1 MTARNETTVDPAE
14 AIAAWVAG
22 LEPSDIPAEVLE
34 KAQLHVLDAIGVALA
49 AADTDFARQTIAGIR
64 AISTLGAVPIIGH
77 DFGLPPRDAA
87 LVNGVLV
94 HGLDFDDTHSESVTH
109 TSASALPLALSAA
122 PPSCDGRRFLAG
134 FVVASEIAARVGAA
148 ARGRFHDR
156 GFHPTGTA
164 GVFGAVAGAGF
175 LADQSA
181 EQLRDAQ
188 GIALSM
194 AGGSFEFLSSGA
206 WTKRL
211 HPGWAAVSGLT
222 ASALAAVGFV
232 GPKKPYSGRFGLY
245 NLYTSAGD
253 EARID
258 RVASELGNRWEVL
271 NVAFKPYPACHLTH
285 AFVDAAMS
293 LKDQQPLAVEDI
305 AAITAMI
312 AKPEMPIVCEPV
324 EDKMRP
330 RNAYEAQFSLQYI
343 IAASLYRNG
352 FTLKELRAESFEDP
366 EILALCRK
374 VRCIDDPHSAY
385 PDHYSGAI
393 SLTLTDGTVLEHREQ
408 INRGSADKPLSA
420 SDVER
425 KFLDN
430 ARHRL
435 SRSEAERLLDE
446 VMALRQRHDIGA
458 LLRAMT
464 SSA

>member
-1 MTARNETTVDPAE
+1 MTAQDDSVIDPAE

-22 LEPSDIPAEVLE
+22 LEPANIPDKVLE
-34 KAQLHVLDAIGVALA
+34 KAQLHVLDSLGVALA
-49 AADTDFARQTIAGIR
+49 AADTDFAHQTIAGIR
-64 AISTLGAVPIIGH
+64 AISSPGAVPIIGH

-175 LADQSA
+175 LSGQSA

-211 HPGWAAVSGLT
+211 HPGWAAASGLT

-258 RVASELGNRWEVL
+258 RVSSELGARWEVL

-285 AFVDAAMS
+285 AFVDAAVT
-293 LKDQQPLAVEDI
+293 LKDQRALAIKDI
-305 AAITAMI
+305 ASITAII
-312 AKPEMPIVCEPV
+312 ARSEMPIVCDPA

-343 IAASLYRNG
+343 IAASLYRSG
-352 FTLKELRAESFEDP
+352 FTLKELRPESFEDP
-366 EILALCRK
+366 EILELCQK
-374 VRCIDDPHSAY
+374 VRCIDDPLSAY

-393 SLTLTDGTVLEHREQ
+393 SVTLTDGTVLEHREQ
-408 INRGSADKPLSA
+408 INRGSADKPLST

-425 KFLDN
+425 KFQDN
-430 ARHRL
+430 ASLRL
-435 SRSEAERLLDE
+435 SRSAADRLLNE
-446 VMALRQRHDIGA
+446 VMALGQRKDIGT
-458 LLRAMT
+458 LLRAMAFT
-464 SSA
+464 A